1 MRGALMSY
9 MARYDREHYV
19 KRKIRRDIYSK
30 LMELSKREGLG
41 LQELLEK
48 LVKVYEGYREP
59 ISTPYGEPISVELH
73 WDQFWFLIR
82 VGRGWGAIEISL
94 NLIQAEKLCKTKLLN
109 RSLCLKLAEL
119 APQWSPLKS
128 LK

>member
-1 MRGALMSY
+1 MGYRV
-9 MARYDREHYV
+9 RYEREHYV
-19 KRKIRRDIYSK
+19 KRKIRRDIYSR
-30 LMELSKREGLG
+30 LVELSRREGLG

-48 LVKVYEGYREP
+48 LIEVYEGCGQP
-59 ISTPYGEPISVELH
+59 TSAPCGEPTPDLSVELH

-82 VGRGWGAIEISL
+82 VGRGWDAVEISL
-94 NLIQAEKLCKTKLLN
+94 NLIQAEKLCKAKLLN
-109 RSLCLKLAEL
+109 RDLCLKMAEL

>member
-1 MRGALMSY
+1 MSY

-30 LMELSKREGLG
+30 LVELSKREGLG

-59 ISTPYGEPISVELH
+59 ISVKLH
-73 WDQFWFLIR
+73 RDQFWFLIR
-82 VGRGWGAIEISL
+82 VGRGWDATEISL

-119 APQWSPLKS
+119 APQWSSLKS

>member
-1 MRGALMSY
+1 MSY
-9 MARYDREHYV
+9 RVRYEREHYV
-19 KRKIRRDIYSK
+19 KRKIRRDIYSR
-30 LMELSKREGLG
+30 LVELSRREGLG

-48 LVKVYEGYREP
+48 LIEVYEGCGQP
-59 ISTPYGEPISVELH
+59 TSAPCGEPTPDFTVELH

-82 VGRGWGAIEISL
+82 VDRGWDAVEISL
-94 NLIQAEKLCKTKLLN
+94 NLIQAEKLCKAKLLN
-109 RSLCLKLAEL
+109 RDLCLKMAEL

>member
-1 MRGALMSY
+1 MSY
-9 MARYDREHYV
+9 RGRYERDHYV
-19 KRKIRRDIYSK
+19 KRKIRKDIYSR
-30 LMELSKREGLG
+30 LVELSKREGLG

-48 LVKVYEGYREP
+48 LIEVYEGCGQP
-59 ISTPYGEPISVELH
+59 TSDLSVELH

-82 VGRGWGAIEISL
+82 VGRGWDAVEIPL
-94 NLIQAEKLCKTKLLN
+94 NLIQAEKLCRTGLLN

-119 APQWSPLKS
+119 APQWSSLKS

>member
-1 MRGALMSY
+1 MSY
-9 MARYDREHYV
+9 RGRYEREHYV

-30 LMELSKREGLG
+30 LVELSKREGLG

-48 LVKVYEGYREP
+48 LIEVYEGCGQP
-59 ISTPYGEPISVELH
+59 TSTPCGEPTLDLSVELY

-82 VGRGWGAIEISL
+82 VGRGWDAVEISL
-94 NLIQAEKLCKTKLLN
+94 NLIQAEKLCRTKLLDG
-109 RSLCLKLAEL
+109 SLCLKLAEL

-128 LK
+128 LR